1 MVAFME
7 KSKYS
12 DAEKKVIG
20 SRIKELRTQKGWS
33 QEELAKRIGYTS
45 PSSRSTINKVELGI
59 NSITYSNLKMYAKVL
74 GTTVA
79 YLVGESEDAS
89 REELWEDFD
98 STHCTDRIK
107 KEIKIFECIQELF
120 GKDAAQLMHLFTQLN
135 SQGQTKALDTLSD
148 LSAIDKYKKDG
159 E

>member
-1 MVAFME
+1 ME

-12 DAEKKVIG
+12 DAEKKIIG
-20 SRIKELRTQKGWS
+20 SRIKELRIQKGWS

-79 YLVGESEDAS
+79 YLVGESEDAA

-98 STHCTDRIK
+98 NNHCTDRLK

-120 GKDAAQLMHLFTQLN
+120 GKDAAQLMQTFTVLN
-135 SQGQTKALDTLSD
+135 NQGRAKALDTLSD
-148 LSAIDKYKKDG
+148 LSAIEKYQKTD
-159 E
+159 EE

>member
-1 MVAFME
+1 ME

-79 YLVGESEDAS
+79 YLVGESEDVS

-98 STHCTDRIK
+98 SNHCTDRIK

-120 GKDAAQLMHLFTQLN
+120 GKDAAQLMQAFILLN
-135 SQGQTKALDTLSD
+135 DQGRAKALDTLSD
-148 LSAIDKYKKDG
+148 LSAIEKYQKTD
-159 E
+159 EE

>member
-1 MVAFME
+1 ME

-20 SRIKELRTQKGWS
+20 SRIKELRIQKGWS
-33 QEELAKRIGYTS
+33 QEELAKRMGYTS
-45 PSSRSTINKVELGI
+45 PSSRSTINKIELGI
-59 NSITYSNLKMYAKVL
+59 NSITYSNLKLYAKVL

-98 STHCTDRIK
+98 HDHCTDALK
-107 KEIKIFECIQELF
+107 KEIKIFECIQEVF
-120 GKDAAQLMHLFTQLN
+120 GKDASEIMQIFVQLN
-135 SQGQTKALDTLSD
+135 RQGRMKALDTLSD
-148 LSAIDKYKKDG
+148 LSAIEKYKKEGDK
-159 E
+159 